1 MENSSTNTNKNIAL
15 VDNNNIISSDIETA
29 KKPNAFF
36 CNIVE
41 LNIKVK
47 YKKYKIQI
55 QIQKYPK
62 YKNHPGIKMTII
74 KHFHLTLFHL
84 TPFLSKSYP

>member
-1 MENSSTNTNKNIAL
+1 MNENIAL
-15 VDNNNIISSDIETA
+15 VDNNNIISSDIEIA

-36 CNIVE
+36 GNIVKE

-47 YKKYKIQI
+47 YKKYKIQM
-55 QIQKYPK
+55 QKYPK
-62 YKNHPGIKMTII
+62 YKNYPGIQMTII
-74 KHFHLTLFHL
+74 KHFHLPLFHL